1 MTTTVSAIFIFLF
14 FFPPK
19 EAELQCRGGCGFSP
33 DGDVGSR
40 HSSSS
45 SWTKTWVQTELSR
58 AARLPPCPLPC
69 LFPAGVTHFFP
80 PALFLSPSLS
90 CSAAGPPAHL
100 EGHQTPFS
108 FARPPASPPAAG
120 CGTASS
126 SRSPAAKPQSGR
138 QAQGLLPWQDRTLPR
153 SHPEGGRGG
162 RAPRQGWK
170 EARPCVQTQRPGP
183 AAVYSDHTPPPSSDC
198 QGTRGEARGRFVP

>member
-1 MTTTVSAIFIFLF
+1 MTTTVSAIFIFYF
-14 FFPPK
+14 FFSPK

-90 CSAAGPPAHL
+90 CWA
-100 EGHQTPFS
+100 
-108 FARPPASPPAAG
+108 ASPPG
-120 CGTASS
+120 RSPNPLLLLSPTGKPTGGRASS
-126 SRSPAAKPQSGR
+126 SRSPATKPQSGR
-138 QAQGLLPWQDRTLPR
+138 QAQGLLPWRDQTLPR

-170 EARPCVQTQRPGP
+170 EARPCVQTQRPGT
-183 AAVYSDHTPPPSSDC
+183 SGC
-198 QGTRGEARGRFVP
+198 L